1 MAVVNY
7 SCYFSAQP
15 VCNVWIKRQVIL
27 ALYLYT
33 DIHRLL
39 RAYGQDKV
47 RQYHCKLLI
56 YKQKSNLQTEEMLII
71 TTT

>member
-1 MAVVNY
+1 MQRAIAVVNY

-27 ALYLYT
+27 TLYLYT

-39 RAYGQDKV
+39 IAYGQDKV
-47 RQYHCKLLI
+47 RQNRCKLLI
-56 YKQKSNLQTEEMLII
+56 YNHNLNL
-71 TTT
+71 

>member
-1 MAVVNY
+1 MQRAIAVVNY

-15 VCNVWIKRQVIL
+15 VCNVWIKRQAKL

-39 RAYGQDKV
+39 IEYGQDKT
-47 RQYHCKLLI
+47 RLNPISC
-56 YKQKSNLQTEEMLII
+56 
-71 TTT
+71 